1 MLSLYVQKYLHRYDA
16 RLSKQH
22 VFDNKYCGNP
32 QERGG
37 MQRHVDVSDGKGQIK
52 TRAHRKIG
60 KHKFD

>member
-1 MLSLYVQKYLHRYDA
+1 MTLDHRNNTF
-16 RLSKQH
+16 LIINT
-22 VFDNKYCGNP
+22 VVNP

-37 MQRHVDVSDGKGQIK
+37 TQRHVDVSDGKGQIK